1 MTDTAEA
8 ARRPERA
15 ILSALTHGAG
25 ELGANIAAAVLPALR
40 DLEETARSTAIQG
53 RGRPGAPRA

>member
-1 MTDTAEA
+1 MPSATDTVEA

-25 ELGANIAAAVLPALR
+25 ELGGNLAAVVVPNLR
-40 DLEETARSTAIQG
+40 DLEETARSTAISG
-53 RGRPGAPRA
+53 